1 MIRLPYKERVM
12 SMMEL
17 LEGLFSVGFSIISVF
32 FVIILAL
39 VAFATAWLKGRNAYF
54 WSIVTL
60 FQPWVII
67 ILFLLP
73 RKLPKFRSYLKDK
86 PEFQDKNPVIA
97 SIMALSAIVAK
108 ADGHVS
114 KEEVKLVQTFITN
127 TFRIS
132 NNDLASYQSAFD
144 YGKDHP
150 DEYQEFVRVIKI
162 YHNNRNFVL
171 SLSYLFLMIG
181 IQGKT
186 LSDME
191 ESSIKRIILEL
202 GLTEYEYNSIKLYI
216 TNGGHKR
223 AGFNSQGPFGG
234 QRSYQGGA
242 YGSGNPYN
250 QASRED
256 LVEKYTKVLGID
268 KNADM
273 TEIKKAYRTLAKEY
287 HPDKLASES
296 MPKDYE
302 EYAHQRI
309 LEINEAYEYLKDAKA
324 S

>member
-1 MIRLPYKERVM
+1 
-12 SMMEL
+12 MMEVL
-17 LEGLFSVGFSIISVF
+17 NGLFSIGFSIISVIF
-32 FVIILAL
+32 YMILGVVAAL
-39 VAFATAWLKGRNAYF
+39 TAWFKGRNPYF
-54 WSIVTL
+54 WGVLTL
-60 FQPWVII
+60 FLPWVII

-86 PEFQDKNPVIA
+86 PEFQGKNPVIS

-114 KEEVKLVQTFITN
+114 KDEVLLIQKFITN

-132 NNDLASYQSAFD
+132 NSELASYQGAFD
-144 YGKDHP
+144 YGKDHEE
-150 DEYQEFVRVIKI
+150 EYQEFVRVIKI

-181 IQGKT
+181 IQDKS
-186 LSDME
+186 LSDVE
-191 ESSIKRIILEL
+191 ENSVKKIILEL
-202 GLTEYEYNSIKLYI
+202 GLTEYEYNSIKIYI
-216 TNGGHKR
+216 TNGGYQR
-223 AGFNSQGPFGG
+223 AGFNSQGPFAG
-234 QRSYQGGA
+234 QRSYQGSGA
-242 YGSGNPYN
+242 YGSGNPFG
-250 QASRED
+250 QGSHED
-256 LVEKYTKVLGID
+256 QVEKYTKVLGVD

-273 TEIKKAYRTLAKEY
+273 VEIKKAYRKLAKEY

-302 EYAHQRI
+302 EYANQRI
-309 LEINEAYEYLKDAKA
+309 LEINEAYGYLKEAKA